1 MIHSRKRIKS
11 LPTKEQVETERKR
24 YRWKKAYFKALRG
37 TISVLTYMAA
47 VAALIATLVL
57 PVLQI
62 EGTSMEP
69 PLVNGD
75 IVLLTKTTAF
85 GRGDICGFAWNNKIL
100 IKRVIGI
107 PGDWIEI
114 DTDGTVY
121 LNGEKLDEPYAEQI
135 AFGEC
140 DLEFPYQVPQEQY
153 FVLGD
158 MAGFAARGKHTIA
171 IAGAIAVG
179 ILILDAAITMIK
191 KMHKKVLPRVIMI
204 CSFVAMLLINIFSW
218 NFSSISL
225 MLVAA
230 VVSLTIFILQGAQH
244 QLPVGSFLQGY
255 ATA

>member
-1 MIHSRKRIKS
+1 MKGKWQKRTA
-11 LPTKEQVETERKR
+11 LPTIDQIETERKR

-37 TISVLTYMAA
+37 TIAVLTYMAA

-69 PLVNGD
+69 TLVNGD

-121 LNGEKLDEPYAEQI
+121 LNGEKLDEPYAAQI

-140 DLEFPYQVPQEQY
+140 DLEFPFQVPQEQY

-158 MAGFAARGKHTIA
+158 MRE
-171 IAGAIAVG
+171 
-179 ILILDAAITMIK
+179 
-191 KMHKKVLPRVIMI
+191 
-204 CSFVAMLLINIFSW
+204 
-218 NFSSISL
+218 SSIDSRNT
-225 MLVAA
+225 LVGC
-230 VVSLTIFILQGAQH
+230 VENEQIIGKIFFRIWPLKDMRFFIKT
-244 QLPVGSFLQGY
+244 V
-255 ATA
+255 

>member
-1 MIHSRKRIKS
+1 MLKKNKHKEAA
-11 LPTKEQVETERKR
+11 LPTMDQIQSARKR
-24 YRWKKAYFKALRG
+24 YRWQKAYMKALRG

-47 VAALIATLVL
+47 VAALIATLAL

-69 PLVNGD
+69 TLTNGD

-121 LNGEKLDEPYAEQI
+121 RNGEKLDEPYAQQI

-140 DLEFPYQVPQEQY
+140 DLEFPFQVPQEQY

-158 MAGFAARGKHTIA
+158 MRE
-171 IAGAIAVG
+171 
-179 ILILDAAITMIK
+179 
-191 KMHKKVLPRVIMI
+191 
-204 CSFVAMLLINIFSW
+204 
-218 NFSSISL
+218 SSIDSRNT
-225 MLVAA
+225 LVGCVAHEQIIGR
-230 VVSLTIFILQGAQH
+230 IFCRIWPLKDFT
-244 QLPVGSFLQGY
+244 LY
-255 ATA
+255 

>member
-1 MIHSRKRIKS
+1 MKGKWQKRTA
-11 LPTKEQVETERKR
+11 LPSIDQIESERKR
-24 YRWKKAYFKALRG
+24 YRWQKAYFSALRG

-47 VAALIATLVL
+47 VAALIATLAL

-69 PLVNGD
+69 TLTSGD
-75 IVLLTKTTAF
+75 IVLLTKTTTF

-121 LNGEKLDEPYAEQI
+121 LNGEKLDEPYAAQI

-140 DLEFPYQVPQEQY
+140 DLEFPFQVPQEQY

-158 MAGFAARGKHTIA
+158 MRE
-171 IAGAIAVG
+171 
-179 ILILDAAITMIK
+179 
-191 KMHKKVLPRVIMI
+191 
-204 CSFVAMLLINIFSW
+204 
-218 NFSSISL
+218 SSIDSRNT
-225 MLVAA
+225 LVGC
-230 VVSLTIFILQGAQH
+230 VEYDQIIGKIFFRIW
-244 QLPVGSFLQGY
+244 PFKDIKIF
-255 ATA
+255 